1 MQVIIWDNIKEVVF
15 LSLLIVRFMDN
26 KEQEKDISSC
36 EFDKG
41 KTRNDYKF
49 LVQKLKNI
57 KEIITLLENKFLQK
71 EM

>member
-1 MQVIIWDNIKEVVF
+1 
-15 LSLLIVRFMDN
+15 MDN
-26 KEQEKDISSC
+26 KEQEKNISNL

-41 KTRNDYKF
+41 KTRNDYEF

>member
-1 MQVIIWDNIKEVVF
+1 
-15 LSLLIVRFMDN
+15 MDN
-26 KEQEKDISSC
+26 KEREKNKSSL
-36 EFDKG
+36 ELDKG
-41 KTRNDYKF
+41 KNRNDYKS

>member
-1 MQVIIWDNIKEVVF
+1 
-15 LSLLIVRFMDN
+15 MDN
-26 KEQEKDISSC
+26 KEQEKDISSL

-41 KTRNDYKF
+41 QTRNDYKF

-57 KEIITLLENKFLQK
+57 KDVIILLENKFLHK

>member
-1 MQVIIWDNIKEVVF
+1 
-15 LSLLIVRFMDN
+15 MDN
-26 KEQEKDISSC
+26 KEQLKDISSL

-41 KTRNDYKF
+41 KTPNDFKF

-57 KEIITLLENKFLQK
+57 KEIIILLENKFLQK

>member
-1 MQVIIWDNIKEVVF
+1 
-15 LSLLIVRFMDN
+15 MDN
-26 KEQEKDISSC
+26 KEQEKDVSSL
-36 EFDKG
+36 ELDKG
-41 KTRNDYKF
+41 KTRNDYKS

>member
-1 MQVIIWDNIKEVVF
+1 
-15 LSLLIVRFMDN
+15 MDN
-26 KEQEKDISSC
+26 KEQEKDVSSL

-57 KEIITLLENKFLQK
+57 QEIITLLEKKFLQK
-71 EM
+71 QI

>member
-1 MQVIIWDNIKEVVF
+1 
-15 LSLLIVRFMDN
+15 MDN
-26 KEQEKDISSC
+26 KEQEKDIPSL

-57 KEIITLLENKFLQK
+57 KEIIDLLENKIL
-71 EM
+71 

>member
-1 MQVIIWDNIKEVVF
+1 
-15 LSLLIVRFMDN
+15 MDN
-26 KEQEKDISSC
+26 KEQEKNISSL
-36 EFDKG
+36 EFDND